1 MKTIMIVDDEPNM
14 LEEIRLCLESSDFEV
29 ITAANSR
36 EALERIGN
44 RKEENVSLILVDAPL
59 PDGGGSA
66 LFSMKPISRMDINTI
81 NTENFLQ
88 KPFTR
93 EKLLDFVKKKV
104 GDI

>member
-36 EALERIGN
+36 EAFEHIGN

-59 PDGGGSA
+59 PDGGGYA
-66 LFSMKPISRMDINTI
+66 LFSMKPISRMDVDTI
-81 NTENFLQ
+81 NAENFLQ

>member
-14 LEEIRLCLESSDFEV
+14 LEEMRLCLESSDFEV

-36 EALERIGN
+36 EALDRIGDRN
-44 RKEENVSLILVDAPL
+44 EEDVSLILVDSSL
-59 PDGGGSA
+59 PDGGGYA
-66 LFSMKPISRMDINTI
+66 FFSMKPISRMGVDTI
-81 NTENFLQ
+81 NTDNFLQ

-93 EKLLDFVKKKV
+93 EKLIDFVKKKV